1 MTNTSRRKAGKQK
14 LEIIFQLK
22 IIRDRVCKKGF
33 VKKEILQHYQNS
45 KFFWTYASSKKMSYP
60 FHVWIN
66 RCIYIHYIYS
76 FNIYTI
82 YMYIHLIQISWI
94 KSTIFLGESSMAATR
109 KTVNG
114 PSVQKLFWIQQRH
127 VFLFLSNNFRS
138 CEITA
143 IILANLPKHFN
154 FS

>member
-1 MTNTSRRKAGKQK
+1 
-14 LEIIFQLK
+14 
-22 IIRDRVCKKGF
+22 
-33 VKKEILQHYQNS
+33 
-45 KFFWTYASSKKMSYP
+45 
-60 FHVWIN
+60 
-66 RCIYIHYIYS
+66 
-76 FNIYTI
+76 
-82 YMYIHLIQISWI
+82 
-94 KSTIFLGESSMAATR
+94 MAATR

-127 VFLFLSNNFRS
+127 VFLFLGKNFRS